1 MLVVESKWRE
11 KLTPAAR
18 ELFDDVNLQ
27 RLLGASAHIR
37 LIGDIFLDIAEHGE
51 DAEAMGQTAAGI
63 AAHFTETRG
72 ESSQAISNA
81 IRQMSRMF
89 GGESR
94 EAFAA
99 SVRQGVAAYREKAEK
114 DLEKI
119 RALLW
124 TVLEDKRR
132 LLLFDYSST
141 VAAAAALGRD
151 HGVRFHCYIP
161 ESRALDGGRPYVRP
175 FLEAGHS
182 VHFIPDSAMYH
193 YIRRCDAAL
202 IGSETFYPDGTC
214 FNTVGSEMAA
224 CLCRQFHVPFYVPT
238 PLLKVDIRALEG
250 HRKKPIIDDH
260 KNRMAGDWNEEE
272 REGADFVCPELVPV
286 PPEYI
291 TAYITEEGILP
302 PGAMYPASLAYQKKL
317 EGGVCG

>member
-11 KLTPAAR
+11 KLTPAAK

-27 RLLGASAHIR
+27 RVLGASAHIR

-51 DAEAMGQTAAGI
+51 DAGSMRRTAAGI
-63 AAHFTETRG
+63 AAHFTKTRG

-81 IRQMSRMF
+81 VWQMSRAF
-89 GGESR
+89 TGESR
-94 EAFAA
+94 EEFAA
-99 SVRQGVAAYREKAEK
+99 SVKRGVAVYREAAEK

-119 RALLW
+119 KALLW

-132 LLLFDYSST
+132 LFLFDYSST
-141 VAAAAALGRD
+141 VAAAALLGRD
-151 HGVRFHCYIP
+151 HGVRFQCYIP

-175 FLEAGHS
+175 FLKAGHG

-214 FNTVGSEMAA
+214 FNTIGSEMAA

-238 PLLKVDIRALEG
+238 PLLKVDMRALEG
-250 HRKKPIIDDH
+250 HRKKPVIDDH
-260 KNRMAGDWNEEE
+260 KNRMAGGWTEEE
-272 REGADFVCPELVPV
+272 REEVDFVCPELVAV

-302 PGAMYPASLAYQKKL
+302 PGAMYPASLAYQRKL
-317 EGGVCG
+317 TGGMTG